1 MVQLGI
7 DRLLKDR
14 TLLAR
19 LKGKRIALLAHPAS
33 VTQSLTHSL
42 DALKQLPG
50 DLQIT
55 AAFGPQHGMRGE
67 KQDNMIESGDYVDP
81 VHQIPVYSLYGE
93 VRRPTDKML
102 ETFDVLLVDLQDVGC
117 RIYTFLT
124 TLVYILEDCARVG
137 TKEIWILDRP
147 NPAGRPVEGQNLN
160 MKYKSFVGAAPLPM
174 RHGLTLG
181 EAALWYRSK
190 MKLNVPVEVISMK
203 GYDPSKGP
211 GFGWPEMDLAWVN
224 PSPNMPRLSTAR
236 QYAGTVLLEGTKISE
251 GRGTTR
257 PLEMFG
263 APEIDSTKVLER
275 LEKKFPEWLKGC
287 VVRPAFYE
295 PTFHKFKGQLVNALQ
310 IHVDGPNYEHGAFKP
325 YRLICAYL
333 KSIHELYP
341 DFDLWLKPPYEYE
354 REKMPIDILSGDER
368 LRDWVASQDSDG
380 GDWDK
385 CLRPDEDKWEEER
398 RPFLLY

>member
-14 TLLAR
+14 SLLAR
-19 LKGKRIALLAHPAS
+19 LKGKRVGLLAHPAS
-33 VTQSLTHSL
+33 VTQNLTHSL
-42 DALKQLPG
+42 DALMAAG
-50 DLQIT
+50 VTVT

-81 VHQIPVYSLYGE
+81 AHKIPVFSLYGE

-102 ETFDVLLVDLQDVGC
+102 ETFDLLLVDLQDVGC

-124 TLVYILEDCARVG
+124 TLIYILEDCARVG
-137 TKEIWILDRP
+137 GKEIWILERP

-160 MKYKSFVGAAPLPM
+160 MKFKSFVGAAPLPM

-181 EAALWYRSK
+181 EGALWYKAK
-190 MKLNVPVEVISMK
+190 MKLNVPLEVVTMK
-203 GYDPSKGP
+203 GYDPNRAP
-211 GFGWPEMDLAWVN
+211 GYGWPESDLAWVN

-236 QYAGTVLLEGTKISE
+236 QYAGTVLIEGTKLSE

-263 APEIDSTKVLER
+263 AVGIDSAKILA
-275 LEKKFPEWLKGC
+275 LLQKKYPEWLKGC
-287 VVRPAFYE
+287 VVRPAFFE

-310 IHVDGPNYEHGAFKP
+310 IHVDGPLYEHNSFKP
-325 YRLICAYL
+325 YRLICAYF
-333 KSIHELYP
+333 KCVRELHP
-341 DFDLWLKPPYEYE
+341 EIDLWLAPPYEYE

-368 LRDWVASQDSDG
+368 LRQWVDDGNADG

-385 CLRPDEDKWEEER
+385 ILRPDEDEWMEER
-398 RPFLLY
+398 RPYLLY

>member
-14 TLLAR
+14 SLLAR
-19 LKGKRIALLAHPAS
+19 LKGKRVGLLAHPAS
-33 VTQSLTHSL
+33 VTHNLAHSL
-42 DALKQLPG
+42 DALMAAG
-50 DLQIT
+50 VNVT

-81 VHQIPVYSLYGE
+81 VHGIPVFSLYGE

-102 ETFDVLLVDLQDVGC
+102 GTFDLLIVDLQDVGC

-124 TLVYILEDCARVG
+124 TIFYVLEDCARAG
-137 TKEIWILDRP
+137 GKEIWILERP

-160 MKYKSFVGAAPLPM
+160 MKFKSFVGAAPLPM

-181 EAALWYRSK
+181 EAALWYKAK
-190 MKLNVPVEVISMK
+190 MKLNVPLEVVTMK
-203 GYDPSKGP
+203 GYDPNKAP
-211 GFGWPEMDLAWVN
+211 GYGWPEPDLAWVN

-236 QYAGTVLLEGTKISE
+236 QYAGTVLIEGTKLSE

-263 APEIDSTKVLER
+263 AVGIDSAKILA
-275 LEKKFPEWLKGC
+275 LLQKKYPEWLKGC
-287 VVRPAFYE
+287 VVRPAFFE

-310 IHVDGPNYEHGAFKP
+310 IHVDGPFYEHNAFKP
-325 YRLICAYL
+325 YRLICAYF
-333 KSIHELYP
+333 KCVHELHP
-341 DFDLWLKPPYEYE
+341 EFDLWLSPPYEYE

-368 LRDWVASQDSDG
+368 LRQWVADSNGDG

-385 CLRPDEDKWEEER
+385 ILRPDEDEWMEER
-398 RPFLLY
+398 RPYLLY